1 MKKETAREFIK
12 KTESLVHPQDVTAI
26 SFLGDFNRYI
36 PKRSQDKLMK
46 KGSQKIP
53 YMGFIVDPYCLFL
66 AYDVTDPEA
75 AQAMLPEGFDLQK
88 TSLFA
93 GEEEKFTAIVSAFT
107 ARTSAFIGSR
117 LEFYLIARDRET
129 DLVSWIIIGY
139 ETNTNSHDPK
149 NGFGGYTGDP
159 AVFTTTPDGEL
170 LVDYKKKNGSDV
182 FKVCADINRGEFN
195 QLNESLWVEGNLSI
209 DYGGLLK
216 DDSSATFG
224 MVFDPHLMDRALKIP
239 LNEISI
245 EANTYFGSIIDGDKP
260 FSAAVF
266 PYSQHYV
273 IKQDLERNEVT
284 NQKELESQ
292 LQIFLQKTSYK
303 TMSGEDL
310 KRPLF
315 RGFILSSLINAG
327 LIAYLLIRVFS

>member
-1 MKKETAREFIK
+1 MKKETGRDFIK
-12 KTESLVHPQDVTAI
+12 RAESLVHPEDVTAI

-66 AYDVTDPEA
+66 AYEITDPEA
-75 AQAMLPEGFDLQK
+75 AQKMLPEGFDLQK

-93 GEEEKFTAIVSAFT
+93 GEHENFTVIVSAFS

-117 LEFYLIARDRET
+117 LEFYLVARNRKT
-129 DLVSWIIIGY
+129 DLVSWIIVDY

-170 LVDYKKKNGSDV
+170 LVDYKEKTGSDA
-182 FKVCADINRGEFN
+182 FSVCADMNRGELKE
-195 QLNESLWVEGNLSI
+195 LNESLWVEGNLSI
-209 DYGGLLK
+209 DYGGILK
-216 DDSSATFG
+216 DGSSETFG
-224 MVFDPHLMDRALKIP
+224 MIFDPHLMDKAMKISVD
-239 LNEISI
+239 EVTI
-245 EANTYFGSIIDGDKP
+245 EDNTYFSSIIDGEKP
-260 FSAAVF
+260 YSVAVF

-273 IKQDLERNEVT
+273 IRQDLKLNEVT
-284 NQKELESQ
+284 NRKELESQ
-292 LQIFLQKTSYK
+292 LKIFLQKTGYK
-303 TMSGEDL
+303 TMKGEDL
-310 KRPLF
+310 KRPLIK
-315 RGFILSSLINAG
+315 GFILSSLINAG